1 MAVSIGNV
9 SRVCT
14 SSRATESNGEAEVR
28 DHKRS
33 RSIQRETRHGKVEE
47 SPDATRRIHT
57 PRRGF
62 ARYAGDEGKV
72 LVRELGAGQVRVE
85 FAMASRAIAPRLGA
99 HEGLS
104 RRANVSCC
112 ARQRMLEVAGCW
124 WLAASCA
131 LRVARCSLLVA
142 CRLVG
147 SCRGAVLVQCLIG
160 RLAGR
165 HQRVG
170 GRREP
175 WRGKVS

>member
-1 MAVSIGNV
+1 M
-9 SRVCT
+9 

-28 DHKRS
+28 DRKRS

-85 FAMASRAIAPRLGA
+85 FAMASRAIAARLEA

-112 ARQRMLEVAGCW
+112 ARRRMLEVA
-124 WLAASCA
+124 SC
-131 LRVARCSLLVA
+131 
-142 CRLVG
+142 
-147 SCRGAVLVQCLIG
+147 
-160 RLAGR
+160 
-165 HQRVG
+165 
-170 GRREP
+170 
-175 WRGKVS
+175 